1 MHELLS
7 GRRLFV
13 GENDLD
19 TLKLVSDMPVP
30 RPSSRNP
37 EVKPAFDEVILRAL
51 ARDPAKRYQ
60 SADEMSQDLERLVLR
75 KRYAASSFAKQARAL
90 VPQTESGVEAGV
102 PVEIAFG
109 QRDSSAI
116 VAEATPRSAPPPAPA
131 PVPAAPA
138 GVRALMS
145 ALRGARPGWL
155 PSLLPTTATVALMV
169 IVLRHGGSA
178 PRMPAAPPL
187 PARAPASVAAV
198 CTTPVV
204 PSSVELAMDSRPQG
218 ALVSAAATPTE
229 RARPLGETP
238 FVLRMPRG
246 ETPVTLLVSKRGFAA
261 VSFKVVPN
269 HDKDVATRLERSTGG
284 SNLFASARRRELS
297 ANLPVGSS
305 PSAAR
310 HLPR

>member
-1 MHELLS
+1 
-7 GRRLFV
+7 
-13 GENDLD
+13 
-19 TLKLVSDMPVP
+19 
-30 RPSSRNP
+30 
-37 EVKPAFDEVILRAL
+37 
-51 ARDPAKRYQ
+51 
-60 SADEMSQDLERLVLR
+60 
-75 KRYAASSFAKQARAL
+75 
-90 VPQTESGVEAGV
+90 
-102 PVEIAFG
+102 
-109 QRDSSAI
+109 
-116 VAEATPRSAPPPAPA
+116 
-131 PVPAAPA
+131 
-138 GVRALMS
+138 
-145 ALRGARPGWL
+145 
-155 PSLLPTTATVALMV
+155 
-169 IVLRHGGSA
+169 
-178 PRMPAAPPL
+178 
-187 PARAPASVAAV
+187 
-198 CTTPVV
+198 
-204 PSSVELAMDSRPQG
+204 MDSRPQG